1 MSILLVIHSYFR
13 WLVLLIA
20 VIAVV
25 KFAIGWLRGGAFKG
39 MDRGL
44 AAAFS
49 GSMDLQATLGI
60 IVLIWL
66 GLTPA
71 GGGFPMYRIEHGT
84 TMLIAAMIGH
94 LPARWKNAADTIRFR
109 NTLFCILGAL
119 LLVYIG
125 VMRLPGGWTR

>member
-1 MSILLVIHSYFR
+1 MTLLLIAHSHLR

-25 KFAIGWLRGGAFKG
+25 KFAVGWLKGGAFKG

-44 AAAFS
+44 AAGFS
-49 GSMDLQATLGI
+49 GLMDLQATLGI
-60 IVLIWL
+60 ILILWL
-66 GLTPA
+66 GFSDS
-71 GGGFPMYRIEHGT
+71 GGGFPAYRIEHAV
-84 TMLIAAMIGH
+84 TMILAAVLGH
-94 LPARWKNAADTIRFR
+94 LPSRWKNAADNIRFR
-109 NTLFCILGAL
+109 NALFCILGAL